1 MATCSQLPTKLFAN
15 ARRRAGNK
23 CSSHEISLR
32 GKTRQRQGPSPST
45 TAGAKE
51 TDKQVFGEQAR
62 TQSVNKRSQ
71 TPNKQGRSLPARVYP
86 MRFATWNVNSIRTR
100 VDRVIA
106 FLQRSDTDVL
116 DGAVEAGAL
125 EEEESVPQAT
135 RDSAI
140 SAATAR
146 TRTFFI
152 VKTSI
157 FSILYTASLPAPQS
171 AAQGHL

>member
-1 MATCSQLPTKLFAN
+1 MEALAHFAG
-15 ARRRAGNK
+15 AGALGN
-23 CSSHEISLR
+23 LR
-32 GKTRQRQGPSPST
+32 G
-45 TAGAKE
+45 AGAL
-51 TDKQVFGEQAR
+51 
-62 TQSVNKRSQ
+62 RSA
-71 TPNKQGRSLPARVYP
+71 GRLGSAGDAEVLAGSEALVL
-86 MRFATWNVNSIRTR
+86 AG
-100 VDRVIA
+100 
-106 FLQRSDTDVL
+106 SDTDVL

-157 FSILYTASLPAPQS
+157 FSILYTASPAR
-171 AAQGHL
+171 AAECCARAFVKAVSDYSIFCVKDKMFFVHFNEL

>member
-1 MATCSQLPTKLFAN
+1 VQKSNYAAVEALALSLVLALSETLADSEVLADAEVL
-15 ARRRAGNK
+15 AG
-23 CSSHEISLR
+23 SEALVL
-32 GKTRQRQGPSPST
+32 
-45 TAGAKE
+45 AG
-51 TDKQVFGEQAR
+51 
-62 TQSVNKRSQ
+62 
-71 TPNKQGRSLPARVYP
+71 
-86 MRFATWNVNSIRTR
+86 
-100 VDRVIA
+100 
-106 FLQRSDTDVL
+106 SDTDVL

>member
-1 MATCSQLPTKLFAN
+1 MCKNSYAAVETLALSLVLPL
-15 ARRRAGNK
+15 
-23 CSSHEISLR
+23 
-32 GKTRQRQGPSPST
+32 ST
-45 TAGAKE
+45 TSEVLALSLVLAESETLADAEVLAG
-51 TDKQVFGEQAR
+51 
-62 TQSVNKRSQ
+62 
-71 TPNKQGRSLPARVYP
+71 
-86 MRFATWNVNSIRTR
+86 
-100 VDRVIA
+100 
-106 FLQRSDTDVL
+106 SDTDVL